1 MGLLDQFRRP
11 DARTPMPPE
20 LVEPEDNG
28 IENVTVPARDAT
40 SAGRQRPLD
49 SITAAATRLT
59 SRNIKAD
66 TRGKSSAQPWQEDS
80 WDMYDMVGEQR
91 FLANTLAG
99 RGAQARLF
107 VGRRPEDPTEPP
119 VPIPDVP
126 DEDQAGE
133 EQVRTADDATA
144 AEVFATFGETET
156 GRAQIIA
163 RMLINLFVPG
173 DGWIVGIPSRLF
185 RDDTSEEDRGE
196 QVAFLTPEGTDP
208 TGEVDLSDLRWKMLS
223 ITEVVFKQGKVTLK
237 MGTAK
242 TAEIE
247 CSPDEIFLIRV
258 WRPHPR
264 RWWEADS
271 PTRSSLPVLRELIG
285 MDQGLSA
292 QLDSRLVGPGVFLV
306 PNSAKE
312 AILAQMGPD
321 VPDDFDPF
329 TEAMMEAFLTAIADQ
344 SNASARVPLVFTV
357 PDESVEK
364 FKRIEFGSPI
374 DDRHQETSD
383 LLIRRLSLGQDAPPE
398 LLLGIGGMN
407 HWGAWLVREDVVSTH
422 LEPPLALIC
431 DAITTQ
437 FLWPVLIQQGMSEE
451 EASRY
456 VVWYDVAHL
465 IQRPSR
471 LEDAT
476 SLHTAGVISDE
487 ALRDAG
493 GYTDEDAPP
502 LDEDATDP
510 VVETV
515 LSMLREAPT
524 LAQNPGLDV
533 LATQIRALIDG
544 TLIPRSPA
552 GAPEADSG
560 DDAGEGGE
568 PGDAEEG
575 PPATDTDNPGDAG
588 GPPVIAASARRQPL
602 NHALDADD
610 PYYAT
615 SGGPPRV

>member
-11 DARTPMPPE
+11 DARTPYPPE
-20 LVEPEDNG
+20 LIEPEDNG
-28 IENVTVPARDAT
+28 VEEVTVPARDT
-40 SAGRQRPLD
+40 TTNGRQRPLD

-59 SRNIKAD
+59 SRNLKD
-66 TRGKSSAQPWQEDS
+66 NRRKSSAQPWQEDA
-80 WDMYDMVGEQR
+80 WDMYDLVGEQR

-99 RGAQARLF
+99 RGAQARFF
-107 VGRRPEDPTEPP
+107 VARRPEDPTQPP

-133 EQVRTADDATA
+133 EMVRTPADATA

-173 DGWIVGIPSRLF
+173 DGWIVGIPARLF
-185 RDDTSEEDRGE
+185 RADMPVEDRGD
-196 QVAFLTPEGTDP
+196 QVTFLQPEGTEP
-208 TGEVDLSDLRWKMLS
+208 TSDVDLADLRWKMLS
-223 ITEVVFKQGKVTLK
+223 ITEVMFKQGLVTLK
-237 MGTAK
+237 LGTAQQDH
-242 TAEIE
+242 IE

-271 PTRSSLPVLRELIG
+271 PTRSSLPVLRELVG

-292 QLDSRLVGPGVFLV
+292 QLDSRLVGPGILLV
-306 PNSAKE
+306 PNSARD
-312 AILAQMGPD
+312 AVLARMSPD
-321 VPDDFDPF
+321 TPDDYDPF
-329 TEAMMEAFLTAIADQ
+329 GEALMEAMLAAIADQ
-344 SNASARVPLVFTV
+344 SNASARVPITLTV

-364 FKRIEFGSPI
+364 FKRIEFSSDI
-374 DDRHQETSD
+374 DSQHTETTNI
-383 LLIRRLSLGQDAPPE
+383 LIRRLALGQDAPPE
-398 LLLGIGGMN
+398 LLLGVGGMN

-422 LEPPLALIC
+422 LEPPLALIA

-451 EASRY
+451 EAAKY
-456 VVWYDVAHL
+456 VIWYDVAHL
-465 IQRPSR
+465 IQRPNR
-471 LEDAT
+471 LEDAVT
-476 SLHTAGVISDE
+476 LHTAGVIGDPT
-487 ALRDAG
+487 LRDAG

-502 LDEDATDP
+502 LDEDASDP

-515 LSMLREAPT
+515 LTMLRAAPT

-533 LATQIRALIDG
+533 LAQQIRALIDG
-544 TLIPRSPA
+544 TVIPGSTT

-560 DDAGEGGE
+560 VETDGGGA
-568 PGDAEEG
+568 PGGSEEG

-588 GPPVIAASARRQPL
+588 GEAPPGLAASTRKRPRQRPT
-602 NHALDADD
+602 HVLDADD
-610 PYYAT
+610 PYY
-615 SGGPPRV
+615 RV